1 MKRFLAV
8 LALAFAF
15 ASMSALAT
23 NVGVSVTLGEPGY
36 HGRIVQETWYNDV
49 YVPEYGKVKAKQHK
63 EKPDKPKK
71 PKNE

>member
-1 MKRFLAV
+1 
-8 LALAFAF
+8 
-15 ASMSALAT
+15 
-23 NVGVSVTLGEPGY
+23 
-36 HGRIVQETWYNDV
+36 V